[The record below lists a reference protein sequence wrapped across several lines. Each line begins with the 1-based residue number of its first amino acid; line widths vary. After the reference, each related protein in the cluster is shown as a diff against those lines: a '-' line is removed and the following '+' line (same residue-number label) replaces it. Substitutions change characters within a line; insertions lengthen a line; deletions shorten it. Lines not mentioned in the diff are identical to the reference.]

1 MTSEFFLRNFI
12 KPIKWT
18 NSSKKDG
25 IIRSIEW
32 TDSSKKDGIT
42 KVHKLDGFIQ
52 EGENII
58 ESI

>member
-42 KVHKLDGFIQ
+42 KVHKLDRFMQ
-52 EGENII
+52 EG
-58 ESI
+58 